1 MDLSL
6 GIVGL
11 PNVGKSTLFNAL
23 TKKGIPAEN
32 YPFCTIDPN
41 IGVVLVP
48 DERIETIT
56 NMVKPKKTIY
66 PVVEFFDIAG
76 LVKGAHEGQ
85 GLGNQFLA
93 NIRNVNAIVH
103 LVRDFNN
110 ANILHVENR
119 INPKED
125 KEIVEA
131 ELILKDLETVEKS
144 WGKIKEDARRDK
156 KNQKY
161 ADLTEAMKALLESGK
176 LAKELPVSSDVELEK
191 FRKSLCLLTD
201 KPVLYLINTEIQ
213 NCNKEGEEKY
223 RKLLG
228 LSNETPV
235 VLMDVKIEAEITELD
250 GQDKEDFMKEFGLK
264 ESALD
269 RLIHESYK
277 LLHLQTFFTEGVD
290 EVRGWTIYK
299 GFTAPEAAGEIH
311 TDFKDKFITAEVVGY
326 TDFIEAGSW
335 VKAKE
340 TGKMRLEGKEY
351 IVKDG
356 DIMVI
361 RHGA

>member
-41 IGVVLVP
+41 VGVVTVP
-48 DERIETIT
+48 DKRIDTIT
-56 NMVKPKKTIY
+56 QMVQPKKTIY
-66 PVVEFFDIAG
+66 PIIEFFDIAG

-110 ANILHVENR
+110 TNILHVENR

-144 WGKIKEDARRDK
+144 WGKVKEDARRDK
-156 KNQKY
+156 KMQKY
-161 ADLTEAMKALLESGK
+161 ADLVEAMKKLLEEGK
-176 LAKELPVSSDVELEK
+176 LAKEMAPTSDLELEK

-213 NCNKEGEEKY
+213 NCTKEGEEKY
-223 RKLLG
+223 RKLLD
-228 LSNETPV
+228 LDVATPV
-235 VLMDVKIEAEITELD
+235 VLMDVKIEAEITELE
-250 GQDKEDFMKEFGLK
+250 GQDKTDFMKEFGLK

-269 RLIHESYK
+269 RLIRESYK
-277 LLHLQTFFTEGVD
+277 MLHLISFFTEGLD
-290 EVRGWTIYK
+290 EVRGWTIEK

-311 TDFKDKFITAEVVGY
+311 TDFKDKFITAEVVSY
-326 TDFIEAGSW
+326 EDFINVGGW

-340 TGKMRLEGKEY
+340 TGKMRLEGKDY